1 MTTNLYVF
9 GDSLSDT
16 GNSFAATGGLI
27 PPASLGYRG
36 GRFSNGRV
44 AVEQLAIRPGNHYR
58 LEKSNNFAFGGATTG
73 RGNSNEDDLR
83 TDLPGLLDQIEA
95 FRRRIGTG
103 RADANGLYFV
113 WAGPNDFIDTLG
125 GSPLPSPTGDRVF
138 GDPAV
143 LLRQGATNIRNSV
156 STLQG
161 LGARKLVAPNMVN
174 LGRLPATR
182 AFSTEATAISRA
194 FNAAVDLELSNLSFG
209 VMRVDLY
216 TTGEEIAANPARF
229 GFTNVTDP
237 LLPLQLLPPGPNPPN
252 PNRFFFWDAF
262 HPTTRGHSVF
272 ANTLQ
277 RTLQGRIPQ
286 PIFNRITGSNR
297 SDVLLGTFA
306 NDDMNGLAGND
317 VLAGR
322 LGNDRMQG
330 GPGNDQ
336 LFGELG
342 DDVLSGGD
350 GVDLVDGGPGDDIAF
365 GGNGSDRL
373 SGQVGNDI
381 LVGDAGNDV
390 IIGGQGDDYLLGG
403 EGQDTIWG
411 DVGQDIL
418 NGGSGQDLLL
428 GGAGNDRLN
437 GGAGNDRIVTG
448 PGNDIVVY
456 QPGSGN
462 DVVFDFQ
469 RGADKIDLKSFFK
482 DIPNFG
488 FSDFQNRVTFSGST
502 INFGSGDTL
511 RLNQITASTLTASDF
526 IFA

>member
-16 GNSFAATGGLI
+16 GNSFTATGGLI
-27 PPASLGYRG
+27 PPAFLGYRG

-44 AVEQLAIRPGNHYR
+44 AVEQLAIRLGSTYR
-58 LEKSNNFAFGGATTG
+58 LDPLNNLAFGGATTG
-73 RGNSNEDDLR
+73 EGNSNEDDLR
-83 TDLPGLLDQIEA
+83 SDLPGLLDQIET

-103 RADANGLYFV
+103 RADANGLYIV

-125 GSPLPSPTGDRVF
+125 GSPLPSPTGSRVF

-143 LLRQGATNIRNSV
+143 LLRQGGTNIRNSV

-161 LGARKLVAPNMVN
+161 LGARNLVVPNMVN

-182 AFSTEATAISRA
+182 AFSAEATAISRA
-194 FNAAVDLELSNLSFG
+194 FNAAVDLELSNLTSG
-209 VMRVDLY
+209 VTRVDLY
-216 TTGEEIAANPARF
+216 TTGEAVAANPARF

-237 LLPLQLLPPGPNPPN
+237 LLPLQLGPNPPN
-252 PNRFFFWDAF
+252 PNGFFFWDAF

-272 ANTLQ
+272 ASTMQQTLN
-277 RTLQGRIPQ
+277 GRIPQ
-286 PIFNRITGSNR
+286 PVFNRITGSNR
-297 SDVLLGTFA
+297 SDVLGGTSA
-306 NDDMNGLAGND
+306 NDDMRGLAGND
-317 VLAGR
+317 VLGGR

-330 GPGNDQ
+330 GLGNDQ

-342 DDVLSGGD
+342 DDILSGGD
-350 GVDLVDGGPGDDIAF
+350 GIDLLDGGAGDDIAF
-365 GGNGSDRL
+365 GGNGDDRL
-373 SGQVGNDI
+373 SGQVGNDV
-381 LVGDAGNDV
+381 LVGDVGNDV
-390 IIGGQGDDYLLGG
+390 IIGGQGDDYLLGA
-403 EGQDTIWG
+403 EGNDTIWG

-428 GGAGNDRLN
+428 GGLGNDRLN
-437 GGAGNDRIVTG
+437 GGAGGDRLLTG
-448 PGNDIVVY
+448 QGNDIVVY

-469 RGADKIDLKSFFK
+469 QGADKIDLKSFFK

-488 FSDFQNRVTFSGST
+488 FGDFQSRVTFSGST
-502 INFGSGDTL
+502 IDFGSGDTL